1 MPVLQWLGRAF
12 ACPAAI
18 TDVVRREALD
28 CHVQR
33 NRAGTQEAGMVCDT
47 TFETLKLEAECHE
60 WNARQDFA
68 DGRLKECIRNAMM
81 AINYYKMLLE
91 EKELD

>member
-1 MPVLQWLGRAF
+1 
-12 ACPAAI
+12 
-18 TDVVRREALD
+18 
-28 CHVQR
+28 
-33 NRAGTQEAGMVCDT
+33 MVCDT